1 MDIQFNKVLVNSLE
15 KVLDNLNNIAGC
27 GLEVVNITN
36 IIKSKTILEE
46 VLNLVRL
53 SDGKNNEVKTNNL

>member
-1 MDIQFNKVLVNSLE
+1 MDIQFYKVLVNSLE